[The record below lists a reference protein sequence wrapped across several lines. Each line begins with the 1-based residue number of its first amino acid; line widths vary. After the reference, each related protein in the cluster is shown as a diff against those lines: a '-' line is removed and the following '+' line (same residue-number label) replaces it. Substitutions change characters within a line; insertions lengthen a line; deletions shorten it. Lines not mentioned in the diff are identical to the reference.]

1 MPFGVELPENLGTE
15 SPSSAPETGTGAP
28 SESGDRAPEIQQDL
42 RGEEKS
48 QATREQEV
56 ADLDKLQRF
65 RFEGRE
71 WDPKSLKSAI
81 LAHADYT
88 RKTQEVAEARKY
100 ADNFDADLAKVVE
113 NPNRLSELRQIYPAA
128 YVQIAEKYL
137 ARLRESG
144 NSGQVQPQQREVQNA
159 DHDLRRELQELKQ
172 WRDAQEAEKTEL
184 RVQQIQ
190 QTLDRQFE
198 NLAKK
203 YEFAD
208 SLVVNQWALNASERG
223 VKITEKV
230 LETLFKQ
237 HNDQVQKRYE
247 QIYRAKVDKQKQVG
261 SKAKDMAG
269 GGDAVGSAPKG
280 PRTIKEAT
288 KQWLADLDG
297 ARS

>member
-1 MPFGVELPENLGTE
+1 MPFGVDLPENLGTE
-15 SPSSAPETGTGAP
+15 SPSSAPETGQGAP

-42 RGEEKS
+42 REDSKS
-48 QATREQEV
+48 EATREEKI

-113 NPNRLSELRQIYPAA
+113 NPNRLAEMRQIYPAV
-128 YVQIAEKYL
+128 YVQMAERYL
-137 ARLRESG
+137 AKLRESG
-144 NSGQVQPQQREVQNA
+144 NSGVQPQNRDVQSA
-159 DHDLRRELQELKQ
+159 DQDLRRELQELKQ

-190 QTLDRQFE
+190 ATLDRQFE
-198 NLAKK
+198 SLAKK

-208 SLVVNQWALNASERG
+208 PVVVNQWALSASERG
-223 VKITEKV
+223 IKITEKV
-230 LETLFKQ
+230 LDTLFKQ

-247 QIYRAKVDKQKQVG
+247 QIYRAKVDKQKQAG
-261 SKAKDMAG
+261 SKARDMAG
-269 GGDAVGSAPKG
+269 GGDAVGSAPKTA
-280 PRTIKEAT
+280 RTIREAT